1 MRITVYAEQEILM
14 NLKSLSL
21 VLVIAIA
28 FATLPIQ
35 AQTIPAFHAK
45 ALDDSDVVVP
55 NQGSQQILIIV
66 IGFSKKAGEVCQP
79 WGKHLS
85 ADYLQD
91 SHATYYQ
98 IAHLEGAPSFVR
110 PMILRG
116 MRKSLPPQEQAHF
129 VPLYDNQAAW
139 KKTVQFSD
147 LDTAYIIVVQPQG
160 KIAWQFHGTYSD
172 PEYANLKRVVSDLA
186 QKSAHTDSPAIIAK

>member
-1 MRITVYAEQEILM
+1 M
-14 NLKSLSL
+14 
-21 VLVIAIA
+21 
-28 FATLPIQ
+28 
-35 AQTIPAFHAK
+35 K

-55 NQGSQQILIIV
+55 KQGSQRILIIV

-85 ADYLQD
+85 TDYLQD

-129 VPLYDNQAAW
+129 VPLYDNQEAW
-139 KKTVQFSD
+139 KKAVQFSD
-147 LDTAYIIVVQPQG
+147 PDTAYIIVAQPQG
-160 KIAWQFHGTYSD
+160 KTRGSSTELIPTPKTRIS
-172 PEYANLKRVVSDLA
+172 R
-186 QKSAHTDSPAIIAK
+186 KSCPTSHRNRLLLIPIPRQSLRNS